1 MTDLRRIAAQLAYHG
16 PARTDWAKSAAC
28 RDMPKDLFFGQ
39 RGNPYHEARTACAGC
54 PVLLDC
60 LAETRKYPEDDDA
73 GFRGGLSYKNRA
85 RVRALVRE
93 MTPRRVAS

>member
-1 MTDLRRIAAQLAYHG
+1 MTDLVTVARQLAYHG
-16 PARTDWAKSAAC
+16 PARDGWAYSAAC

-39 RGNPYHEARTACAGC
+39 RGNPYHEARAACAGC
-54 PVLLDC
+54 PVRLDC
-60 LAETRKYPEDDDA
+60 LAETADYAESDDA